1 MEYLIGLLLA
11 VIVVVFSALAGLD
24 RERSF
29 YVTTLIVVASYY
41 ALFAV
46 MGGSRHTLIVEIL
59 AASVFCVLAVFGFK
73 GNLWLVAVALVG
85 HGIFDFVRRGFIE
98 NPGVPSWWPGFCFAF
113 DVVFGGWLVVR
124 LLQKMNFSNERKPEL
139 KN

>member
-11 VIVVVFSALAGLD
+11 IVVIVFSALIGLD

-29 YVTTLIVVASYY
+29 YVTVLIVIASYY

-46 MGGSRHTLIVEIL
+46 MAGSGHALIVEIL

-73 GNLWLVAVALVG
+73 GNLWLVAVASIG
-85 HGIFDFVRRGFIE
+85 HGIFDFFRRGLIE
-98 NPGVPSWWPGFCFAF
+98 NPGVPHWWPGSVWLSMWSSAR
-113 DVVFGGWLVVR
+113 GWLCACCR
-124 LLQKMNFSNERKPEL
+124 S
-139 KN
+139 

>member
-11 VIVVVFSALAGLD
+11 IVVVVFSALVGLD

-29 YVTTLIVVASYY
+29 YATVLIVVASYY

-46 MGGSRHTLIVEIL
+46 MGGSGHTLIVEIL

-73 GNLWLVAVALVG
+73 GNFWLVAAGLVG
-85 HGIFDFVRRGFIE
+85 HGIFDFFRRGLIE
-98 NPGVPSWWPGFCFAF
+98 NPGVPHWWPGFCLAF

-124 LLQKMNFSNERKPEL
+124 LLRKLNFSNEPQLNR
-139 KN
+139 

>member
-11 VIVVVFSALAGLD
+11 IAVVAFSALIGLD

-46 MGGSRHTLIVEIL
+46 MGGSSHTLIVEIL
-59 AASVFCVLAVFGFK
+59 AASVFCVFAVFGFK
-73 GNLWLVAVALVG
+73 GNFWLVAVALIG
-85 HGIFDFVRRGFIE
+85 HGIFDFVRRGLIE
-98 NPGVPSWWPGFCFAF
+98 NPGVPHWWPGFCMAF

-124 LLQKMNFSNERKPEL
+124 LLQKMNFSNEPRSAKQ
-139 KN
+139 

>member
-11 VIVVVFSALAGLD
+11 IIVVCFSALIGLD

-29 YVTTLIVVASYY
+29 YATTLIVVASYY

-46 MGGSRHTLIVEIL
+46 MGASRHTLIIEIL
-59 AASVFCVLAVFGFK
+59 AAGVFCVFAVLGFK

-98 NPGVPSWWPGFCFAF
+98 NPGVPRWWPGFCLAF

-124 LLQKMNFSNERKPEL
+124 LLQKMNFSNERKT
-139 KN
+139 

>member
-11 VIVVVFSALAGLD
+11 VVVVVFSALVGLD

-29 YVTTLIVVASYY
+29 YATVLIVNASYY

-46 MGGSRHTLIVEIL
+46 MGGSGHTLIVEIL
-59 AASVFCVLAVFGFK
+59 AASVFCVFAVFGFK
-73 GNLWLVAVALVG
+73 GNFWLVAVGLVG
-85 HGIFDFVRRGFIE
+85 HGIFDFFRRGFIE
-98 NPGVPSWWPGFCFAF
+98 NPGVPQWWPGFCLAF

-124 LLQKMNFSNERKPEL
+124 LLRKLNFSNEPQLNK
-139 KN
+139 

>member
-1 MEYLIGLLLA
+1 MEYLIGVLLA
-11 VIVVVFSALAGLD
+11 VVVVAFSVFVGLD

-29 YVTTLIVVASYY
+29 YATVLIVNASYY

-46 MGGSRHTLIVEIL
+46 MGGSRHTLIIELL
-59 AASVFCVLAVFGFK
+59 AASGFCVLAVFGFK

-98 NPGVPSWWPGFCFAF
+98 NPGVPRWWPGFCLAF
-113 DVVFGGWLVVR
+113 DVVFGGLLALRLIRHPRLSAGAALV
-124 LLQKMNFSNERKPEL
+124 
-139 KN
+139 

>member
-11 VIVVVFSALAGLD
+11 CGVVVFSALIGLD

-46 MGGSRHTLIVEIL
+46 MGGSRHALIIEVL
-59 AASVFCVLAVFGFK
+59 AASVFCVFAAVGFK
-73 GNLWLVAVALVG
+73 GSLWLVAVGLIGHGVFDLVG
-85 HGIFDFVRRGFIE
+85 RGFIA
-98 NPGVPSWWPGFCFAF
+98 NPGVPRWWPGFCMAF
-113 DVVFGGWLVVR
+113 DVLFGCWLVVR
-124 LLQKMNFSNERKPEL
+124 LMQKMSFSNERRLEPGK
-139 KN
+139 

>member
-11 VIVVVFSALAGLD
+11 IAVVVFSALIGLD

-46 MGGSRHTLIVEIL
+46 MGGSSHTLIVEVL
-59 AASVFCVLAVFGFK
+59 AASIFCVLAAVGFK
-73 GNLWLVAVALVG
+73 GNLWLVAVALIG
-85 HGIFDFVRRGFIE
+85 HGIFDFVRRGLIE
-98 NPGVPSWWPGFCFAF
+98 NPGVPRWWPGFCMAF
-113 DVVFGGWLVVR
+113 DVVFGCWLVVR
-124 LLQKMNFSNERKPEL
+124 LLQKMNFSNERRFG
-139 KN
+139 